1 MKTTLMM
8 AAMAAALAFTV
19 PASAQSA
26 NDAPSNSCKS
36 MMDQANAKLPSVAES
51 RQKKDA
57 QRQMDMARS
66 SMSAQEETACIM
78 HMKHALND
86 MS

>member
-1 MKTTLMM
+1 MKTPLMM
-8 AAMAAALAFTV
+8 AAAVAAIAFTA
-19 PASAQSA
+19 PASAQQDVNS
-26 NDAPSNSCKS
+26 SNRCQV
-36 MMDQANAKLPSVAES
+36 MMNQADAKLPTMAEG

-57 QRQMDMARS
+57 QKQMDMARS
-66 SMSAQEETACIM
+66 SLSAQEETACIM